1 MNEITKKIKG
11 DLTLEQDIVLRGMI
25 VGNVTVK
32 SNVEFIVH
40 GQIKGNVFIHE
51 NSNVIV
57 YGQINGDVIN
67 DGGYLEIY
75 GMVKRLFRERGK
87 TFIDEN
93 AVIREL

>member
-1 MNEITKKIKG
+1 MNEMTKMIKG
-11 DLTLEQDIVLRGMI
+11 DLILEQNTVLKGMI

-32 SNVEFIVH
+32 SDVEFIVH
-40 GQIKGNVFIHE
+40 GQITGNVFIRE

-57 YGQINGDVIN
+57 NGQINGDVIN

-93 AVIREL
+93 AVIGEL